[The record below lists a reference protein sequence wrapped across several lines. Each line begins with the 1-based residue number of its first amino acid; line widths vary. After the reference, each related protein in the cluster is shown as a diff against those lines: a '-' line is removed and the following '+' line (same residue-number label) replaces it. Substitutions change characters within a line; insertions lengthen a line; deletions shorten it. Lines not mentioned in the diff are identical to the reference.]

1 MSKNIPP
8 CNKNLDSHRK
18 V

>member
-8 CNKNLDSHRK
+8 CNKNLDSQRK